1 MLITLLYGWK
11 EAPKF
16 LLNQK
21 KKKKKNS
28 TQKIVTVSRIAWA
41 CDLLE

>member
-16 LLNQK
+16 LLNQ

>member
-16 LLNQK
+16 LLN
-21 KKKKKNS
+21 KKKKNS